1 MRRLAKSLLLASL
14 SRTLRHRPQL
24 PLLHPWPPQPRRPE
38 PCLLPFSTQTLA
50 PGPAPP
56 PALVA
61 ASTGEPSGLALLES
75 AELHE
80 SEGDHQEALGLAL
93 KALAPLQASHG
104 GWSLPVARALRLAG
118 AAATR
123 AGSLSDG
130 LESLGAAADIVD
142 YLAPARRKG
151 VPAEVAVVGA
161 AVYEQLARAK
171 MAIGRRWDAVGDLQR
186 ALDLKTL
193 FLEAGSAELGNAYRD
208 VAEAYAGVLDF
219 DKALPLCSKALGIA
233 ERRFGEDSAEVA
245 KLRRLLMSVY
255 TGLGRHEEALA
266 QIELAKMVYEQL
278 GLNVELSQAE
288 IDGANIRILLGRS
301 EEALNNIKRV
311 MQRADKESEERA
323 LAYVT
328 MAKILMSEDTVLDS
342 KRCLEIAQGIID
354 AKDSIDPGRFAEA
367 YAEISMLYESLANFE
382 TSSGSFEMASNLMKK
397 TLAIL
402 ESAKEMHHIEGS
414 ISARLGWLL
423 LYIKNV
429 DESVQYLE
437 RAVDKLKN
445 CFGPRHFGLG
455 FAYRNLG
462 QAYLEMNQH
471 QSGVEFFKLAL
482 DIIEP
487 TFGPLHDDT
496 IDTKQCI
503 ANAYGLMKSYKLAME
518 FQEQV
523 MDAYS
528 RCGHGAL
535 DDFKEAERLLEQIKM
550 KAQGLR
556 HAVFPANSLPD
567 SALALA
573 QRNKDD

>member
-1 MRRLAKSLLLASL
+1 
-14 SRTLRHRPQL
+14 
-24 PLLHPWPPQPRRPE
+24 
-38 PCLLPFSTQTLA
+38 
-50 PGPAPP
+50 
-56 PALVA
+56 
-61 ASTGEPSGLALLES
+61 
-75 AELHE
+75 
-80 SEGDHQEALGLAL
+80 
-93 KALAPLQASHG
+93 
-104 GWSLPVARALRLAG
+104 
-118 AAATR
+118 
-123 AGSLSDG
+123 
-130 LESLGAAADIVD
+130 
-142 YLAPARRKG
+142 
-151 VPAEVAVVGA
+151 
-161 AVYEQLARAK
+161 
-171 MAIGRRWDAVGDLQR
+171 
-186 ALDLKTL
+186 
-193 FLEAGSAELGNAYRD
+193 
-208 VAEAYAGVLDF
+208 
-219 DKALPLCSKALGIA
+219 
-233 ERRFGEDSAEVA
+233 
-245 KLRRLLMSVY
+245 
-255 TGLGRHEEALA
+255 
-266 QIELAKMVYEQL
+266 
-278 GLNVELSQAE
+278 
-288 IDGANIRILLGRS
+288 
-301 EEALNNIKRV
+301 

-437 RAVDKLKN
+437 RAVDKLKH

-482 DIIEP
+482 DIIEA

-503 ANAYGLMKSYKLAME
+503 ANAYGLMK
-518 FQEQV
+518 
-523 MDAYS
+523 
-528 RCGHGAL
+528 R
-535 DDFKEAERLLEQIKM
+535 
-550 KAQGLR
+550 
-556 HAVFPANSLPD
+556 
-567 SALALA
+567 
-573 QRNKDD
+573 